1 MPQCTVHTL
10 LHRFI
15 KAANNHFWKSAR
27 LWLCTVCSAVEVNTH
42 VSGVVI
48 NVFFS
53 FFSLLLSHQP
63 SSFNLWKHQHLGRGK
78 RKVIFFSSTACHRW
92 WESLCNANIISHC
105 VGLALQF
112 ALFAKQPGC
121 GVIYH
126 YVEKKTSLRLRR
138 MATWSPRPA
147 TRPAATG
154 PAFTLLIPR
163 PVRGCVLLI
172 NLVY

>member
-1 MPQCTVHTL
+1 MYFFFLFL
-10 LHRFI
+10 LH
-15 KAANNHFWKSAR
+15 
-27 LWLCTVCSAVEVNTH
+27 
-42 VSGVVI
+42 
-48 NVFFS
+48 
-53 FFSLLLSHQP
+53 SHQP
-63 SSFNLWKHQHLGRGK
+63 SSFNLWKHQHLGHGK

-112 ALFAKQPGC
+112 ALCAKQPGC

-126 YVEKKTSLRLRR
+126 DVEKKTSLRQRR

-147 TRPAATG
+147 ARPAVTG

-163 PVRGCVLLI
+163 PVWGCVLLI
-172 NLVY
+172 NLVYERLSHCVCLLKILLPRGTGLLETAGRMK